1 MVLSKSLFLAEYFSL
16 KMGDLIEFYENTN
29 KQLIKM
35 GIKKWK
41 LYCLWDIYTF
51 VEI

>member
-1 MVLSKSLFLAEYFSL
+1 MVLSNSIFLVEYFYL

-35 GIKKWK
+35 YIKN
-41 LYCLWDIYTF
+41 
-51 VEI
+51 